1 MTNWVKLIAD
11 PLSALSL
18 NTPDSS
24 QTSQVLSTKGVGQPR
39 QTVRERDQDINP
51 WSTVYPRVVKSQRG
65 VQLYFDESMIE

>member
-24 QTSQVLSTKGVGQPR
+24 QTSQVLSTKGVGQPS

-51 WSTVYPRVVKSQRG
+51 WSILQMEQEEFLARA
-65 VQLYFDESMIE
+65 L